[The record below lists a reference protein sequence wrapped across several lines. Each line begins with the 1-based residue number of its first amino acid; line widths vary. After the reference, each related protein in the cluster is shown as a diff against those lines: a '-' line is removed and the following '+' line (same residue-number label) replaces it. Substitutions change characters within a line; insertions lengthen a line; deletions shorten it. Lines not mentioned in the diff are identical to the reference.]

1 MKLDDLK
8 TRLAGGELDTEIRRI
23 YAADSVEIA
32 STRERLAALIER
44 FAADFGEADA
54 GLFSAP
60 GRTEMGGNHT
70 DHQRGHVLAGSVNL
84 DMVACAAPNGSTTI
98 RIISDGYPALE
109 LDTAALEPDPA
120 EVGTSAAL
128 VRGVCRAVTDRGYA
142 VGGFD
147 ACITSQVPGGSGL
160 SSSAAY
166 EVLVGVIVNH
176 LFCNDELSPVE
187 LAQIGQYAENTFFG
201 KPSGLMDQM
210 ASSLGGVVHIDFAD
224 PANPLVE
231 PIAFDMAAS
240 GHVLCIVDSGAD
252 HADLTSEYA
261 AITDEMRAVSQHFG
275 KQYLSEVREADF
287 WAELQAV
294 RAATGDRA
302 ALRAAHFFGDNAR
315 VPKQAAALVEGRFP
329 DFLEL
334 VRASGVSSAM
344 QLQNLF
350 STADPHQQAVGVT
363 LALADH
369 LLAGRGAV
377 RVHGGG
383 FAGTI
388 QAYVS
393 VDRAEDFR
401 AGMDAVL
408 GAGSCA
414 ILHIRPA
421 GGVVIAD

>member
-8 TRLAGGELDTEIRRI
+8 TRLSGGELDTEIRRI

-109 LDTAALEPDPA
+109 LDTAALEPDSA

-147 ACITSQVPGGSGL
+147 ARITSQVPGGSGL

-166 EVLVGVIVNH
+166 EVLIGVIVNH
-176 LFCNDELSPVE
+176 LFCGDELSPVE
-187 LAQIGQYAENTFFG
+187 LAQIGQYAENVFFG

-224 PANPLVE
+224 PASPVVE
-231 PIAFDMAAS
+231 PIAFDMATS
-240 GHVLCIVDSGAD
+240 EHVLCIVDSGAD

-261 AITDEMRAVSQHFG
+261 AITDEMRAVSRHFG
-275 KQYLSEVREADF
+275 KQYLSEVHEADF

-315 VPKQAAALVEGRFP
+315 VPKQASALVEGRFS
-329 DFLEL
+329 DFLDL

-350 STADPHQQAVGVT
+350 STADPSQQAVGVA
-363 LALADH
+363 LALAGH
-369 LLAGRGAV
+369 LLAGRGAI

-388 QAYVS
+388 QAYVPA
-393 VDRAEDFR
+393 DRAEDFR

-408 GAGSCA
+408 GEGSCA

-421 GGVVIAD
+421 GGVVIAG

>member
-1 MKLDDLK
+1 VKLDDLK

-23 YAADSVEIA
+23 YAADSAEIA

-261 AITDEMRAVSQHFG
+261 AITDEMGAVSRHFG
-275 KQYLSEVREADF
+275 K
-287 WAELQAV
+287 
-294 RAATGDRA
+294 
-302 ALRAAHFFGDNAR
+302 
-315 VPKQAAALVEGRFP
+315 
-329 DFLEL
+329 
-334 VRASGVSSAM
+334 
-344 QLQNLF
+344 
-350 STADPHQQAVGVT
+350 
-363 LALADH
+363 
-369 LLAGRGAV
+369 
-377 RVHGGG
+377 
-383 FAGTI
+383 
-388 QAYVS
+388 
-393 VDRAEDFR
+393 
-401 AGMDAVL
+401 
-408 GAGSCA
+408 
-414 ILHIRPA
+414 
-421 GGVVIAD
+421 